1 MRRTLIHNAI
11 IVNDGVQ
18 KQGSVL
24 IEDGVIAQVLTDEKP
39 LTLPYTDFI
48 DATGCYLLPGVIDE
62 HVHFR
67 DPGLTHKADIRTES
81 MAAAA
86 GGVTS
91 IMDMPNTV
99 PQTTTLEAWEQKM
112 ELMAQKSV
120 VNYACFFGATNTNDN
135 LLRKLDRHRT
145 PGVKLFMGSSTGG
158 MLVDRTESLKRV
170 FGGTDQVIMAHCE
183 DQHIINENTQKYRG
197 EHLDLPIWMHR
208 IIRSSEA
215 CYQSTKLAVKLATEA
230 GARLHIAHLSTARE
244 LALLS
249 SEPMYKKKI
258 TAEACIAHLM
268 FSEEDYKKLGSLI
281 KCNPSVKRKAD
292 KVALRM
298 ALSSGKIDTI
308 ATDHAPHTW
317 EEKYG
322 EALHA
327 TSGMPMV
334 QFSLLCML
342 ELVDE
347 GVMSIE
353 ALVEKMCHAPARL
366 FGIDR
371 RGYIEKGAWADLVL
385 VRKGGAWEVM
395 PEMILSKCGWSPL
408 TGHSFRW
415 RVEKTFCNGHL
426 VYDGKSVDETKKGEA
441 LWFNF

>member
-1 MRRTLIHNAI
+1 MKRTLIHNAI

-91 IMDMPNTV
+91 IMDMPNTM

-120 VNYACFFGATNTNDN
+120 VNYACFFGATNTNYN

-215 CYQSTKLAVKLATEA
+215 CYQSTKLAVELATEA

-415 RVEKTFCNGHL
+415 RVEKTFCNGHQ